1 MSDIRT
7 KKVSNPSNNIP
18 GGGMMPAEKS
28 KDLKKAYSKIF
39 GYLGKFKAM
48 IIIAMILSLAGAV
61 LNLVGPSQLSRITDI
76 ITAGFSGTIDLKA
89 ITSIAALLALLY
101 SLGLIFNYMQGW
113 IMATVSQRMTQ
124 DMRSDIGEKIDRLP
138 LKYFDSHSTGDVLSR
153 VTNDV
158 DTVNQS
164 MNQSFSTLVSSLCL
178 LIGSAA
184 MMLITNWVMASAG
197 ILSAIAGMLI
207 MSYIIN
213 KSQHYFLQQQIE
225 LGNVD
230 GHIEET
236 YGGHDVVKA
245 YNGEA
250 SARREFHQ
258 MNETLYVC
266 AWKSQ
271 FLSGL
276 MQPLM
281 IFIGN
286 LAYVVVC
293 IVGAILAVKG
303 SITFGTIVA
312 FMVYIRLFTQPLQN
326 ISQAAT
332 SVQTMAAAC
341 ERVFDF
347 LDEDEMPQE
356 RDTTGVLKDVK
367 GDVAFSHV
375 AFGYTDEREIIHDFS
390 AKAHAGQ
397 KIAIVG
403 PTGAGKTTLVNL
415 LMRFYELKGGSINID
430 GVSTKSVTREN
441 VHDQFS
447 MVLQDTWLFEGTIRE
462 NLIYNA
468 DNISDEKLDEVCEA
482 TGITDMIRQLPKGY
496 DTLLDDKVSFSEGQ
510 KQLLTIARAMLKDAP
525 LLILDEATSN
535 VDTRTEL
542 KVQRAMDKLMSGR
555 TSFVIAHRLSTI
567 KNADLILVLKDGDVI
582 ESGSHDE
589 LLAKGG
595 FYADLYNSQFE
606 KAS

>member
-1 MSDIRT
+1 MNTGFQMLPRT
-7 KKVSNPSNNIP
+7 VS
-18 GGGMMPAEKS
+18 
-28 KDLKKAYSKIF
+28 
-39 GYLGKFKAM
+39 
-48 IIIAMILSLAGAV
+48 
-61 LNLVGPSQLSRITDI
+61 
-76 ITAGFSGTIDLKA
+76 
-89 ITSIAALLALLY
+89 ITSVNGIG
-101 SLGLIFNYMQGW
+101 SIFRSTQNNS
-113 IMATVSQRMTQ
+113 MATVSQRMTQ
-124 DMRSDIGEKIDRLP
+124 DMRSGIGEKIDRLP

-178 LIGSAA
+178 LVGSAV
-184 MMLITNWVMASAG
+184 MMLMTNWIMASAG
-197 ILSAIAGMLI
+197 ILAVIAGMLI
-207 MSYIIN
+207 MSFII
-213 KSQHYFLQQQIE
+213 KRSQRYFLQQQIE

-230 GHIEET
+230 GHIEEI

-245 YNGEA
+245 YNGET
-250 SARREFHQ
+250 SARREFHK
-258 MNETLYVC
+258 MNDSLYIC

-293 IVGAILAVKG
+293 IVGAILTVKG
-303 SITFGTIVA
+303 NITFGTIVA

-326 ISQAAT
+326 LSQAAT
-332 SVQTMAAAC
+332 SIQTMAAAC

-347 LDEDEMPQE
+347 LDEDEMASE
-356 RDTTGVLKDVK
+356 HETTEVLKNAK

-390 AKAHAGQ
+390 ATAQAGQ

-415 LMRFYELKGGSINID
+415 LMRFYELKGGSIDID
-430 GVSTKSVTREN
+430 GISIKNVTREN

-447 MVLQDTWLFEGTIRE
+447 MVLQDTWLFEGSIRE

-468 DNISDEKLDEVCEA
+468 ENISDKKLDEVCEA
-482 TGITDMIRQLPKGY
+482 TGITDMIKQLPKGY
-496 DTLLDDKVSFSEGQ
+496 DTVLDDKVNFSEGQ

-542 KVQRAMDKLMSGR
+542 KVQKAMDKLMYGR

-567 KNADLILVLKDGDVI
+567 KNADLILVLKDGDVL
-582 ESGSHDE
+582 ESGSHQE
-589 LLAKGG
+589 LLAQDG

-606 KAS
+606 QAV